1 YSDYKKGNASTN
13 NLSEES
19 ISSVIQKAENISKNT
34 QPDECQGLPSENY
47 TKNESKDLEIYY
59 PMDFKIENAIDLTN
73 ECESEAF
80 KTDKRISNSEGSSFS
95 YSTNQHILLNTKGAF
110 GSFNSTDY
118 SLSCIVLAKEKKLM
132 ERDYW
137 YSSVRDFKKLES
149 VKKIGNIAAKR
160 AVSRL
165 GAKNISTRVCPV
177 IFSPE
182 MSVSLIS
189 NFLSAIN
196 GEAIYKKSSFLLGKL
211 NEQIFPEFI
220 NIKEEPHLSN
230 GPGTRPYDS
239 EGVLTFKKDIIKD
252 GLLKTYLLD
261 TYSARK
267 LKSKS
272 TGNGVL
278 TNIIIDSSDKL
289 ESNIISTLDDG
300 IYITEMMGSGANTLT
315 GDYSRGA
322 FGYLIKNGK
331 IQYPVTGITVA
342 SNLVQMFKNIVSLGD
357 DVDMR
362 NRITSGSMMI
372 NDVTIGGS
380 S

>member
-1 YSDYKKGNASTN
+1 
-13 NLSEES
+13 
-19 ISSVIQKAENISKNT
+19 
-34 QPDECQGLPSENY
+34 
-47 TKNESKDLEIYY
+47 
-59 PMDFKIENAIDLTN
+59 M
-73 ECESEAF
+73 
-80 KTDKRISNSEGSSFS
+80 
-95 YSTNQHILLNTKGAF
+95 
-110 GSFNSTDY
+110 
-118 SLSCIVLAKEKKLM
+118 
-132 ERDYW
+132 
-137 YSSVRDFKKLES
+137 
-149 VKKIGNIAAKR
+149 
-160 AVSRL
+160 
-165 GAKNISTRVCPV
+165 
-177 IFSPE
+177 
-182 MSVSLIS
+182 
-189 NFLSAIN
+189 
-196 GEAIYKKSSFLLGKL
+196 
-211 NEQIFPEFI
+211 
-220 NIKEEPHLSN
+220 
-230 GPGTRPYDS
+230 
-239 EGVLTFKKDIIKD
+239 
-252 GLLKTYLLD
+252 LKTYLLD

>member
-1 YSDYKKGNASTN
+1 
-13 NLSEES
+13 
-19 ISSVIQKAENISKNT
+19 
-34 QPDECQGLPSENY
+34 
-47 TKNESKDLEIYY
+47 
-59 PMDFKIENAIDLTN
+59 
-73 ECESEAF
+73 
-80 KTDKRISNSEGSSFS
+80 
-95 YSTNQHILLNTKGAF
+95 
-110 GSFNSTDY
+110 
-118 SLSCIVLAKEKKLM
+118 M

-149 VKKIGNIAAKR
+149 VKQIGKMAAKR
-160 AVSRL
+160 TVSRL

-182 MSVSLIS
+182 MAVSLIS

-220 NIKEEPHLSN
+220 HIKEEPHLSN

-278 TNIIIDSSDKL
+278 TNIIIDSNDKL

-300 IYITEMMGSGANTLT
+300 IYITEMMGSGANILT

-322 FGYLIKNGK
+322 FGYLIKNGE
-331 IQYPVTGITVA
+331 IQYPVNGITVA